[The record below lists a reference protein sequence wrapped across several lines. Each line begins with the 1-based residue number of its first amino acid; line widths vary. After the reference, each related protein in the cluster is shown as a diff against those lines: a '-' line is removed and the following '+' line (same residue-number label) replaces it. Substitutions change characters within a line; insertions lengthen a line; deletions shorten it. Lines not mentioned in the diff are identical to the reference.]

1 MHFLRQD
8 GMEGF
13 PTERACFAVVLVH
26 LQVSFQAIG
35 RVQALPAV
43 TAATLWI
50 AGTGVQ
56 DMFE

>member
-13 PTERACFAVVLVH
+13 SAEGACFAFVLVH
-26 LQVSFQAIG
+26 LQVSLQAIG
-35 RVQALPAV
+35 RVQALPTV
-43 TAATLWI
+43 TTARVWV

-56 DMFE
+56 DVFE